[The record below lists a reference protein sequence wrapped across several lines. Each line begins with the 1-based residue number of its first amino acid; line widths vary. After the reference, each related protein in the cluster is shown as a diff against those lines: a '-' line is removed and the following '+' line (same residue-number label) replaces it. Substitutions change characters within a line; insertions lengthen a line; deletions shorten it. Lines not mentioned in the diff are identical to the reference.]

1 MARRRIGQESLSFGV
16 ERRRAGCLDE
26 LCCVIDWGE
35 IDRLLRCVY
44 ASPKGEAGW
53 PPLALF
59 KALLLSVWYDLS
71 DVKLADALE
80 DRASFRRFCGFAMN
94 EVTPERTAFVR
105 FRRELAARDLDAR
118 LFDAVLAQ
126 LEAKGIVVKTGTL
139 IDATLLPSA
148 SKSDGE
154 ARWVGHRRKKPV
166 HGYKAH
172 VASDAETDL
181 VRAIAV
187 TTANV
192 HDLNKAEEVLPDDPG
207 DVYADTAY
215 AAHRFEQAITAR
227 GGTPRIVQRCI
238 WSKDPDALER
248 WNAPIRRVR
257 CRIEKIFGT
266 WKRSYGLQSVR
277 YWGLA
282 RVACQV
288 RLTAIAF
295 NLKRASRLLLAKAA

>member
-1 MARRRIGQESLSFGV
+1 MARRQIGQESLSFGV
-16 ERRRAGCLDE
+16 EQKSSGCLDE
-26 LCCVIDWGE
+26 LSCVIEWNE
-35 IDRLLRCVY
+35 IERLLGDVY
-44 ASPKGEAGW
+44 ASAKGEAGW

-71 DVKLADALE
+71 DVKLAEALD
-80 DRASFRRFCGFAMN
+80 DRASFRRFCGYAMS
-94 EVTPERTAFVR
+94 EATPERTAFVR
-105 FRRELAARDLDAR
+105 FRKELVARDLDAQ

-126 LEAKGIVVKTGTL
+126 LEAKGVVVKTGTL
-139 IDATLLPSA
+139 IDATVLPSA
-148 SKSDGE
+148 SKGDDE

-172 VASDAETDL
+172 VASDAETDI
-181 VRAIAV
+181 VRAVAV

-192 HDLNKAEEVLPDDPG
+192 HDLKKAEEVLPEDPG

-215 AAHRFEQAITAR
+215 AAHRFEQAIMAR
-227 GGTPRIVQRCI
+227 GGRPWIVQRGI
-238 WSKDPDALER
+238 WSKDPDALDR

-266 WKRSYGLQSVR
+266 WKRSYGLRSVR
-277 YWGLA
+277 YRGLA

-295 NLKRASRLLLAKAA
+295 NLKRANRLLLTEAA

>member
-1 MARRRIGQESLSFGV
+1 MARRQIGQESLSFGV
-16 ERRRAGCLDE
+16 EQRCAGCLDE
-26 LCCVIDWGE
+26 LSGVIDWSE
-35 IDRLLRCVY
+35 IDRLLGDVY
-44 ASPKGEAGW
+44 ASHKGEAGW

-71 DVKLADALE
+71 DVKLAEALD
-80 DRASFRRFCGFAMN
+80 DRASFRRFCGFAMS

-105 FRRELAARDLDAR
+105 FRKELVARSLDVR

-126 LEAKGIVVKTGTL
+126 LEAKGVVVKRGTL

-148 SKSDGE
+148 SKGDGE

-172 VASDAETDL
+172 VASDAETDM
-181 VRAIAV
+181 VRAVTV

-192 HDLNKAEEVLPDDPG
+192 HDLNKAEEVLPDEPG

-215 AAHRFEQAITAR
+215 AARRFEQAITVR
-227 GGTPRIVQRCI
+227 GGTPRIVQRSI
-238 WSKDPDALER
+238 WSKDPDALKR

-266 WKRSYGLQSVR
+266 WKRSYGLRSVR

-295 NLKRASRLLLAKAA
+295 NLKRANRLLASEAA